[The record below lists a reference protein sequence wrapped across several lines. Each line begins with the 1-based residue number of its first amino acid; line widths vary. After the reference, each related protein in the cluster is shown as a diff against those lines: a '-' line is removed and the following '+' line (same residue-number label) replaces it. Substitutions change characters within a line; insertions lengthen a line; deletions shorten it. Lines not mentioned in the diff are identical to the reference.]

1 LNFYGFRKI
10 KSDPLRLKDAK
21 SSEESKFWKFRH
33 ENFRKGRPD
42 LLYQIKKNNADS
54 AVDKHDV
61 DQLRAEVRD
70 LRSKLATTMKEVA
83 DLKTL
88 VAASLYQQ
96 NSERS
101 IPTHVHFPPIVGKKR
116 RVDEEGS
123 AVVTKEV
130 SELFTGAAAD
140 CTVAPPLTVS
150 SEDAAVPMT
159 PPQSTVLSP
168 FESYDDDM
176 IAYLSTLDK
185 QDGLP
190 DMFLSEEALPDPP
203 AIPDVPLSLSG
214 GITYDEIAAVPV
226 PAVDALLGTDA
237 AMLTSA
243 AGTDAAAVGAENS

>member
-101 IPTHVHFPPIVGKKR
+101 IPTHVHFP
-116 RVDEEGS
+116 